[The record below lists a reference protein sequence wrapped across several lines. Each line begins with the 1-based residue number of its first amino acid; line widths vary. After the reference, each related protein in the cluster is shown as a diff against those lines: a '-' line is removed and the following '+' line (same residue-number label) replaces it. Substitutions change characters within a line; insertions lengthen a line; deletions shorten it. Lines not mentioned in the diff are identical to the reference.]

1 VTNRLLIMGPPGAG
15 KGTQAKVLAERLG
28 IPTISTGDIFRSNV
42 GQGTPLGQQAKAFM
56 DRGEYV
62 PDELTN
68 AMVRERLGQDDV
80 QEGFLLDGYPRTL
93 AQVAYLDEVLAEHG
107 ASLDR
112 VVELTVDTDEIVDRL
127 LKRAAL
133 EGRADDTEDVVR
145 RRLEVYAEQT
155 APLTRV
161 YRDRGILV
169 QVDGMGSVDEVAK
182 RALEAIENRPTG

>member
-1 VTNRLLIMGPPGAG
+1 MTNRLLIMGPPGAG

-28 IPTISTGDIFRSNV
+28 IPTISTGDIFRGNV

-80 QEGFLLDGYPRTL
+80 REGFLLDGYPRTL
-93 AQVAYLDEVLAEHG
+93 AQVDYLDEVLAERG

-112 VVELTVDTDEIVDRL
+112 VIELTVDTDEVVDRL

-161 YRDRGILV
+161 YRDHGLLV

-182 RALEAIENRPTG
+182 RALEAIANRSTG

>member
-1 VTNRLLIMGPPGAG
+1 LTNRLLIMGPPGAG

-112 VVELTVDTDEIVDRL
+112 VVELTVDTDEVVDRL